1 MDVILKAVNQ
11 DQAIILTEDA
21 ENFDVELSKQAKSAV
36 EELKSLES
44 TKSVDVVL
52 QKLDAENEIKRRE
65 IEKQREMIK
74 ISIAN
79 CTSDDE
85 RQRLMK

>member
-1 MDVILKAVNQ
+1 MEVILKTVNQ
-11 DQAIILTEDA
+11 DQAIIMTEEA
-21 ENFDVELSKQAKSAV
+21 ENFDVELSKQAKTAM
-36 EELKSLES
+36 EELKTLES
-44 TKSVDVVL
+44 TKSIDVVL

-74 ISIAN
+74 ASIAN

-85 RQRLMK
+85 RKRLMN

>member
-44 TKSVDVVL
+44 NKSVDVVL

>member
-1 MDVILKAVNQ
+1 
-11 DQAIILTEDA
+11 
-21 ENFDVELSKQAKSAV
+21 
-36 EELKSLES
+36 LKSLES
-44 TKSVDVVL
+44 TKTVDIVL

-65 IEKQREMIK
+65 IEKQRETIK
-74 ISIAN
+74 NSIAN